1 MNLRRALAGDR
12 GNLVTNVVAR
22 ILALVALGL
31 STIVIARVS
40 GPSGV
45 GVFALLRV
53 LPGLVGVVVSGGLP
67 TGVPYFFAQSGR
79 RGLRATV
86 LTVMLVA
93 GVAGTL
99 MWIAGSE
106 VMREVFFSDLSHGL
120 VVLAGCTVFTQ
131 LIVATAKGTSQGRG
145 DLPGANEVIVLEEL
159 MFLPAYGAF
168 WLLGM
173 QGMLLIIVSLL
184 AADVATALIAWRRL
198 ARRGYFF
205 QIGLPS
211 GALAREVW
219 WYGTRGEIGAVLS
232 LLNLRLDFAL
242 LDVFAGTAVVGTYAV
257 ASKFAELVRLVPV
270 AITYVLYPRFSRET
284 KARATTDTRR
294 LLGPATALTF
304 VGAVLLGLAA
314 PLVLPLL
321 YGAQFDAAVGLAQL
335 LLVGLSVEGAAG
347 VISAYL
353 YGVGRPGLNSV
364 AMGAGVVLTVV
375 LDLVLVP
382 QYGATGAAIA
392 STVAYLATTA
402 SLLIVFRVLVARS
415 QPELEPIM
423 WRVS

>member
-1 MNLRRALAGDR
+1 VNLRSTISGDR
-12 GNLVTNVVAR
+12 RNLVTNVVAR
-22 ILALVALGL
+22 VLALVALGV
-31 STIVIARVS
+31 STIVVARVS

-45 GVFALLRV
+45 GVLALLRV

-67 TGVPYFFAQSGR
+67 TGVPYFFAR
-79 RGLRATV
+79 PHDRALRSTV
-86 LTVMLVA
+86 VVIMAVA
-93 GVAGTL
+93 GVAGSL
-99 MWIAGSE
+99 LWALGAG
-106 VMREVFFSDLSHGL
+106 VIQAVFLSDLSRGL

-145 DLPGANEVIVLEEL
+145 DLPGANQVIVFEEL
-159 MFLPAYGAF
+159 MFLPAYAALGLAGAR
-168 WLLGM
+168 GT
-173 QGMLLIIVSLL
+173 LLIVVSLL
-184 AADVATALIAWRRL
+184 AADVITSLVAWRRL

-211 GALAREVW
+211 PALAREVW

-242 LDVFAGTAVVGTYAV
+242 LDVFSGTAVVGTYAV

-284 KARATTDTRR
+284 KAQATTDTRR
-294 LLGPATALTF
+294 LLGPATGLT
-304 VGAVLLGLAA
+304 VAGAVVLGLAA
-314 PLVLPLL
+314 PFVLPAL
-321 YGAQFDAAVGLAQL
+321 YGVRFDAAVGLAQL

-353 YGVGRPGLNSV
+353 YGVGRPGLNSI

-375 LDLVLVP
+375 LDLLLVP
-382 QYGATGAAIA
+382 RWGATGAAIA
-392 STVAYLATTA
+392 STAAYLVTTA
-402 SLLIVFRVLVARS
+402 SLLVVFRMLTRRS
-415 QPELEPIM
+415 EPVPDPIS
-423 WRVS
+423 WRLS

>member
-1 MNLRRALAGDR
+1 VNRWRSLTGDR
-12 GNLVTNVVAR
+12 RNLATNVVAR
-22 ILALVALGL
+22 VLALIALGL
-31 STIVIARVS
+31 ETIAIARVA

-53 LPGLVGVVVSGGLP
+53 LPGLLGVVVSGGLP
-67 TGVPYFFAQSGR
+67 TGVPFFFAQNER

-86 LTVMLVA
+86 IVMMLGA
-93 GVAGTL
+93 GVIGTL
-99 MWIAGSE
+99 LWVVGTG
-106 VMREVFFSDLSHGL
+106 VMQEVFFSNLSRGL

-145 DLPGANEVIVLEEL
+145 DMPGANQVIVLEEA
-159 MFLPAYGAF
+159 MFLPAYGLL
-168 WLLGM
+168 WLTGTH
-173 QGMLLIIVSLL
+173 GMLLIIISLL
-184 AADVATALIAWRRL
+184 LADVATSIVAWRRL

-211 GALAREVW
+211 FSLGREVW

-257 ASKFAELVRLVPV
+257 ASKFAELVRLIPV
-270 AITYVLYPRFSRET
+270 AITYVLYPRFSRDTEEQ
-284 KARATTDTRR
+284 ATADTRR
-294 LLGPATALTF
+294 MLGPATALTF
-304 VGAVLLGLAA
+304 VGAILLGLSA

-364 AMGAGVVLTVV
+364 AMGAGVVLTIV
-375 LDLVLVP
+375 LDLLLVP
-382 QYGATGAAIA
+382 THGSTGAAIA
-392 STVAYLATTA
+392 STVAYLTTTA
-402 SLLIVFRVLVARS
+402 SLLVVFRVLVGRRA
-415 QPELEPIM
+415 PEPEPIS
-423 WRVS
+423 WRVP

>member
-1 MNLRRALAGDR
+1 VNLRRALSGDR
-12 GNLVTNVVAR
+12 RNLVSNVVAR
-22 ILALVALGL
+22 VLALIALGL
-31 STIVIARVS
+31 ATVVVARVS

-67 TGVPYFFAQSGR
+67 TGVPYFFAQPDR

-86 LTVMLVA
+86 VVMMVVA
-93 GVAGTL
+93 G
-99 MWIAGSE
+99 IAGSLLWA
-106 VMREVFFSDLSHGL
+106 VGAGAIQQVFFSDLSRGL

-131 LIVATAKGTSQGRG
+131 LLVATAKGASQGRG
-145 DLPGANEVIVLEEL
+145 DLPGANQVIVLEEL
-159 MFLPAYGAF
+159 MFLPAYGVL
-168 WLLGM
+168 WLTGTH
-173 QGMLLIIVSLL
+173 GTFLIIVSLL
-184 AADVATALIAWRRL
+184 AADLATALVAWRRL

-211 GALAREVW
+211 AMLGREVW

-284 KARATTDTRR
+284 KEQATADTRR
-294 LLGPATALTF
+294 MLGPATALSF
-304 VGAVLLGLAA
+304 VCAVVLALIA
-314 PLVLPLL
+314 PFVLPLL
-321 YGAQFDAAVGLAQL
+321 YGAQFDAAVELAQL
-335 LLVGLSVEGAAG
+335 LLVGLSIEGAAG

-353 YGVGRPGLNSV
+353 YGTGRPGLNSL

-375 LDLVLVP
+375 LDLLLVP
-382 QYGATGAAIA
+382 GWGATGAAIA
-392 STVAYLATTA
+392 STAAYIVTTVT
-402 SLLIVFRVLVARS
+402 LLLVFRASTPRR
-415 QPELEPIM
+415 ELAPEPIS
-423 WRVS
+423 WRMS

>member
-1 MNLRRALAGDR
+1 MNLRRVASGDR
-12 GNLVTNVVAR
+12 RNLVTNVVAR
-22 ILALVALGL
+22 VVALVALGI
-31 STIVIARVS
+31 STIVVARVS

-53 LPGLVGVVVSGGLP
+53 LPGLLGVVVSGGLP
-67 TGVPYFFAQSGR
+67 TGVPYFFAQPCDR
-79 RGLRATV
+79 ALRSTV
-86 LTVMLVA
+86 IVIMLVS
-93 GVAGTL
+93 G
-99 MWIAGSE
+99 IAGSLLWAAGAG
-106 VMREVFFSDLSHGL
+106 VIQAVFLSDLSRGL

-145 DLPGANEVIVLEEL
+145 DLPGANQVIVLEEL
-159 MFLPAYGAF
+159 MFLPAYGAL
-168 WLLGM
+168 WLAGVR
-173 QGMLLIIVSLL
+173 GTFLLVVSLL
-184 AADVATALIAWRRL
+184 AADVLTSMVAWRRL

-211 GALAREVW
+211 APLAREVW

-242 LDVFAGTAVVGTYAV
+242 LDVFSGTAVVGTYAV

-284 KARATTDTRR
+284 KGQATADTRR

-304 VGAVLLGLAA
+304 VGAVVLGLMA
-314 PLVLPLL
+314 PFVLPAL
-321 YGAQFDAAVGLAQL
+321 YGAQFDTAVGLAQI

-353 YGVGRPGLNSV
+353 YGTGRPGLNSI
-364 AMGAGVVLTVV
+364 AMGAGVVLTVA
-375 LDLVLVP
+375 LDLLLVP
-382 QYGATGAAIA
+382 RWGATGAAIA
-392 STVAYLATTA
+392 STVAYLVTTA
-402 SLLIVFRVLVARS
+402 SLLIVFRVLTSRS
-415 QPELEPIM
+415 KPALEPIS